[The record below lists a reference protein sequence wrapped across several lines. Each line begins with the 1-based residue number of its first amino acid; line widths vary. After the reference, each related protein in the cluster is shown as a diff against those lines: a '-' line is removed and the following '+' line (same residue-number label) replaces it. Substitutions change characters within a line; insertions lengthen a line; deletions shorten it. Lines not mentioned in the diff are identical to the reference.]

1 MKKLLR
7 IFALI
12 ALLTAMPAY
21 AAKNPGS
28 KVGVEFAATSFDFG
42 TVSEDKGY
50 VVHEYAFD
58 NTGDGAVAIV
68 SVVASCGCTRPEY
81 TRKPVAQGKT
91 GKIKVTFNTRGQKGE
106 VNKDIKV
113 RLRSAD
119 GKSERVTLH
128 LNGVV
133 VPKTE

>member
-1 MKKLLR
+1 
-7 IFALI
+7 
-12 ALLTAMPAY
+12 MPAY

-50 VVHEYAFD
+50 VVHEYTFD

-81 TRKPVAQGKT
+81 TRKSVAQGKT